1 MNILL
6 STLLVLGAIQ
16 SCDGLKFTIPIYNYH
31 EWSVINNAFKDIIG
45 PLHHDISTNN
55 ISPRVA
61 GEQFSLLLGKF
72 LESHPEFVAHEA
84 SDKYQQ
90 HEPNTLVKARKIK
103 NALRKKAFS
112 STGSEEERK
121 AFHDALKTV
130 GFLKKQQTRSINTKT
145 AAHQERLYHANFWK
159 FAGNAA
165 NGKLDTNNLKPT
177 FDLETANSYYPGKY
191 AVNSPIDMTKHTSAL
206 KETV

>member
-1 MNILL
+1 MNLLL

-16 SCDGLKFTIPIYNYH
+16 SCDGLKFTIPIFSYH

-45 PLHHDISTNN
+45 PLHHEMSTNN

-61 GEQFSLLLGKF
+61 GEQFSLLLGTF

-103 NALRKKAFS
+103 KCSTKEGFQFDWIRGRPESISRRSKDCWFS
-112 STGSEEERK
+112 KET
-121 AFHDALKTV
+121 
-130 GFLKKQQTRSINTKT
+130 TKT
-145 AAHQERLYHANFWK
+145 IYKYQDRCSPGETLPCE
-159 FAGNAA
+159 
-165 NGKLDTNNLKPT
+165 L
-177 FDLETANSYYPGKY
+177 LEICRKCCQRKT
-191 AVNSPIDMTKHTSAL
+191 
-206 KETV
+206 